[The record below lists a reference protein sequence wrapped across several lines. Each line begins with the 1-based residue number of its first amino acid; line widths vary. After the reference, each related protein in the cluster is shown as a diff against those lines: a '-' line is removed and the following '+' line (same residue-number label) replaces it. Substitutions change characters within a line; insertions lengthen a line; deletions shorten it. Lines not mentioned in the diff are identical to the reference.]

1 MTSGKEKLGA
11 RIKEFRKA
19 CGMYQEQLAERI
31 GIEHKHVSRLEVGK
45 SYPTIDRLEK
55 IAVALN
61 VPMGRFFDC
70 GDSWID
76 AQRVGKIE
84 DMIKDLDSNYQGIV
98 TQFSNIMKE
107 IGEK

>member
-1 MTSGKEKLGA
+1 MKTGKEKLGA

-19 CGMYQEQLAERI
+19 RGLSQEQLAEII
-31 GIEHKHVSRLEVGK
+31 GIEQKHVSRLEVGK

-55 IAVALN
+55 LALALN

-76 AQRVGKIE
+76 AQQARKLE
-84 DMIKDLDSNYQGIV
+84 EMIKSFEKSYQEIA
-98 TQFSNIMKE
+98 THFLNILKKT
-107 IGEK
+107 G